1 MILTK
6 AENRGCIP
14 KLKYLGNVK
23 LQSAASKRFKQP
35 LFIERQNRQIDVGFP
50 KYGAKKILYEFIVLV
65 LTKR

>member
-23 LQSAASKRFKQP
+23 LQSAASRRFKQP

-50 KYGAKKILYEFIVLV
+50 SMKINMAQRKFYSFGSD
-65 LTKR
+65 